1 MTDGSEW
8 IVMNFGLFLWVGVL
22 SILIQDSPSGLLIS
36 KGNINMKEIKVS
48 DKYKILVIPHNYQL
62 CEFVEGGKQ
71 VRNVKTGEM
80 TTQKSEWKNRD
91 VFYANLNAM
100 VKHIARLEADEKA
113 ADLNEWLAEFEL
125 SLERFTFN
133 NGN

>member
-1 MTDGSEW
+1 
-8 IVMNFGLFLWVGVL
+8 
-22 SILIQDSPSGLLIS
+22 
-36 KGNINMKEIKVS
+36 MKEIKIS

-71 VRNVKTGEM
+71 VKNPKTGEM

-100 VKHIARLEADEKA
+100 VKHIDRLEADEKA
-113 ADLNEWLAEFEL
+113 ADLNEWLAEFAGVVD
-125 SLERFTFN
+125 RFKFN
-133 NGN
+133 LAINTNN

>member
-1 MTDGSEW
+1 
-8 IVMNFGLFLWVGVL
+8 
-22 SILIQDSPSGLLIS
+22 
-36 KGNINMKEIKVS
+36 MKEIKVS

-80 TTQKSEWKNRD
+80 QTQKPEWKNRD

-113 ADLNEWLAEFEL
+113 EDLNEWLAEFAGVID
-125 SLERFTFN
+125 RFKFDLAINEMNKPTN
-133 NGN
+133 